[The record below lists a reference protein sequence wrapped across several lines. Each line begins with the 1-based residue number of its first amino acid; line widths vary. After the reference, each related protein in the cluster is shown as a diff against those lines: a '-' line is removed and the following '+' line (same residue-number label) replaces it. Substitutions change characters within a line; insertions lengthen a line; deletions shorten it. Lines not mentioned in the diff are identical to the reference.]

1 MGQAEISQRSR
12 LLPYFTACY
21 PLSRAGAAPNPIQNS
36 SGPPQGPAGASTAT
50 SACGK
55 LAQRVPEGSPCSTQ
69 DAAIS
74 SRYAAAR
81 RRGRWRRAQQQAI
94 DSEATTDLATAFRNG
109 LSEAGLVEGWN
120 VAIEY
125 RWGTRIF
132 TSRA

>member
-1 MGQAEISQRSR
+1 MLDTRRRHFITLR
-12 LLPYFTACY
+12 
-21 PLSRAGAAPNPIQNS
+21 GA
-36 SGPPQGPAGASTAT
+36 
-50 SACGK
+50 
-55 LAQRVPEGSPCSTQ
+55 
-69 DAAIS
+69 
-74 SRYAAAR
+74 AAAR
-81 RRGRWRRAQQQAI
+81 PLAARAQQQAI